1 MPVSQYQYGGTN
13 PTIATVATAKAV
25 AVGDLCGMSSG
36 TLVKASDTT
45 WNTDLATTQSDFRA
59 LFLGVSGQQ
68 KDANLARV
76 FGNAT
81 DNVIRIDAGG
91 IFTFDCASA
100 TFEVGDFVGP
110 AKQTSG
116 RSKSGQ
122 SFHRSNRHRQGC
134 RAWHFHHPGQDS
146 DSVCSESHRS
156 SVLTHTTQGGFER

>member
-1 MPVSQYQYGGTN
+1 MPVSQYFYGGTN

-68 KDANLARV
+68 KDANVARV

-91 IFTFDCASA
+91 VFQFDCASA

-110 AKQTSG
+110 AKQSGNALEDQKVVKVSTETTAIGRVVERGTSIT
-116 RSKSGQ
+116 RVKIQ
-122 SFHRSNRHRQGC
+122 IL
-134 RAWHFHHPGQDS
+134 
-146 DSVCSESHRS
+146 
-156 SVLTHTTQGGFER
+156 SVLNPTARQS

>member
-110 AKQTSG
+110 AKQTGNALEDQKVVKVSTEATAIG
-116 RSKSGQ
+116 RVVERGTSITRVKIQ
-122 SFHRSNRHRQGC
+122 IL
-134 RAWHFHHPGQDS
+134 
-146 DSVCSESHRS
+146 
-156 SVLTHTTQGGFER
+156 SVLNPMARQS

>member
-1 MPVSQYQYGGTN
+1 MPVSQYQYGGSN

-91 IFTFDCASA
+91 VFVFDCASA

-110 AKQTSG
+110 AKQTGNALEDQKVVKVSTEATAIG
-116 RSKSGQ
+116 RVVERGTSITRVKIQ
-122 SFHRSNRHRQGC
+122 IL
-134 RAWHFHHPGQDS
+134 
-146 DSVCSESHRS
+146 
-156 SVLTHTTQGGFER
+156 SVLNPLARQS

>member
-91 IFTFDCASA
+91 VFTFDCASA
-100 TFEVGDFVGP
+100 TFEVGDFVGA
-110 AKQTSG
+110 AKQSGNALEDQKVVKVSTEATAIGRVVERGTSIT
-116 RSKSGQ
+116 RVKIQ
-122 SFHRSNRHRQGC
+122 IL
-134 RAWHFHHPGQDS
+134 
-146 DSVCSESHRS
+146 
-156 SVLTHTTQGGFER
+156 SVLNPIARQS

>member
-110 AKQTSG
+110 AKQTGNALEDQKVVKVSTEATAIG
-116 RSKSGQ
+116 RVVERGTSITRVKIQ
-122 SFHRSNRHRQGC
+122 IL
-134 RAWHFHHPGQDS
+134 
-146 DSVCSESHRS
+146 
-156 SVLTHTTQGGFER
+156 SVLNPTARQS

>member
-1 MPVSQYQYGGTN
+1 MAVSQYQYGGTN
-13 PTIATVATAKAV
+13 PTIVTVATAKAV

-81 DNVIRIDAGG
+81 DNVIRVDAGG
-91 IFTFDCASA
+91 IFQFDCASA

-110 AKQTSG
+110 AKQSGNALEDQKVVKVSTEATAIGRVVERGTSIT
-116 RSKSGQ
+116 RVKFQ
-122 SFHRSNRHRQGC
+122 
-134 RAWHFHHPGQDS
+134 
-146 DSVCSESHRS
+146 VL
-156 SVLTHTTQGGFER
+156 SVLNPLARQS

>member
-110 AKQTSG
+110 AKQTGNALEDQKVVKVSTEATAIG
-116 RSKSGQ
+116 RVVERGTSITRVKIQ
-122 SFHRSNRHRQGC
+122 IL
-134 RAWHFHHPGQDS
+134 
-146 DSVCSESHRS
+146 
-156 SVLTHTTQGGFER
+156 SVLNPIARQS